1 MNCFAIVLLIFLYFV
16 AEIFNANYIHPLDK
30 EDYKILKDL
39 TERTFTKS
47 KKKQKKK
54 RTRKEKSPVIR
65 LWRAKG
71 KIIHTRQTIL

>member
-1 MNCFAIVLLIFLYFV
+1 MKCFAIVLLIFLYFI
-16 AEIFNANYIHPLDK
+16 ADIFNANYIHPLNK

-47 KKKQKKK
+47 KKK
-54 RTRKEKSPVIR
+54 RTRREKSPVIR

-71 KIIHTRQTIL
+71 KISHTRQTIL

>member
-1 MNCFAIVLLIFLYFV
+1 MKCFAIVLLIFLYFITD
-16 AEIFNANYIHPLDK
+16 IFNANYIHPLNK

-47 KKKQKKK
+47 KKK
-54 RTRKEKSPVIR
+54 RTRREKSPVIR

-71 KIIHTRQTIL
+71 KISHTRQTIL

>member
-1 MNCFAIVLLIFLYFV
+1 MLTII
-16 AEIFNANYIHPLDK
+16 IDK

-47 KKKQKKK
+47 KKK
-54 RTRKEKSPVIR
+54 RTRREKSPVIR

-71 KIIHTRQTIL
+71 KISHTRQTIL

>member
-47 KKKQKKK
+47 KKK
-54 RTRKEKSPVIR
+54 RTRREKSPVIR

-71 KIIHTRQTIL
+71 KISHTRQTIL